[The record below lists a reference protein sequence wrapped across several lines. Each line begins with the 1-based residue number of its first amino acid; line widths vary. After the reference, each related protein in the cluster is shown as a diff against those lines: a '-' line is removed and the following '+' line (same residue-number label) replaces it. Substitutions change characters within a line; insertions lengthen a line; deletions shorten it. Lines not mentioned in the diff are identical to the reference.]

1 MHHRLHVITGE
12 CQLIS
17 EEERP
22 HERELLEF
30 RQCDGIPQQL
40 PFTLKREK
48 LVDELL
54 RVGQEVV
61 VVVLVPRNCNPGLEN
76 FYQYQF
82 KDSNET
88 TVYKTCAASWSENEF
103 H

>member
-1 MHHRLHVITGE
+1 MSADIWRRATA
-12 CQLIS
+12 
-17 EEERP
+17 R
-22 HERELLEF
+22 
-30 RQCDGIPQQL
+30 
-40 PFTLKREK
+40 TEK

-61 VVVLVPRNCNPGLEN
+61 VVVLVPRNYNPGLEN
-76 FYQYQF
+76 FYPYF

-103 H
+103 QNHLLNIIWRIAF